1 MREKLKE
8 KQGQFSLSWLTRE
21 SAKRAISPA
30 SSSRAEKAVR
40 SLWEME
46 KNSDCKNEILSASR
60 ASEYSEK
67 ENGAVSERH
76 MISTLPQEKRF
87 FILTAEVHFIVYP
100 AV

>member
-46 KNSDCKNEILSASR
+46 KNFDCKNEILSASR

-87 FILTAEVHFIVYP
+87 LF
-100 AV
+100 